1 MNVKMKYGD
10 IEMAFFHVCGD
21 SRGMNC
27 ALLDRS
33 KGKFYFSCDL
43 LGEDDIPDSLRE
55 DDTAVEMPHKNDLD
69 LGQSLIFK
77 FVDLN
82 VPDEYDYVSRIFR
95 KRGAYSRY
103 KDFLES
109 KGLLEEWYKF
119 ENDEQEKALREWC
132 KEENIELVD

>member
-1 MNVKMKYGD
+1 MKYED
-10 IEMAFFHVCGD
+10 IEFAFFYVSGD
-21 SRGMNC
+21 SKLMNC

-33 KGKFYFSCDL
+33 EGKFYFSCDL
-43 LGEDDIPDSLRE
+43 LGEDDIPDNLWKDS
-55 DDTAVEMPHKNDLD
+55 TAVEMPHKNDLD
-69 LGQSLIFK
+69 LGQYLIFK
-77 FVDLN
+77 FIELN
-82 VPDEYDYVSRIFR
+82 APDEYDYVRRIFR

-119 ENDEQEKALREWC
+119 ENDAQEKALREWC

>member
-1 MNVKMKYGD
+1 
-10 IEMAFFHVCGD
+10 
-21 SRGMNC
+21 MNC

-55 DDTAVEMPHKNDLD
+55 NDTAVEMPHKNDLD

-77 FVDLN
+77 FIDLKL
-82 VPDEYDYVSRIFR
+82 PSEYDYVSRIFR
-95 KRGAYSRY
+95 KRGSYSRY
-103 KDFLES
+103 HGFLES

-119 ENDEQEKALREWC
+119 ENEAEEKALRDWC
-132 KEENIELVD
+132 KDENIELID